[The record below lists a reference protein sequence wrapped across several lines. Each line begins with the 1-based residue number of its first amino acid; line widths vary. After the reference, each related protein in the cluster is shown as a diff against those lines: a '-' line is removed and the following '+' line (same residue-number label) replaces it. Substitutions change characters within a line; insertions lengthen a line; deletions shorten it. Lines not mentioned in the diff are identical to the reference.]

1 MLTTQDSLERG
12 HLLRA
17 VQFLESAERES
28 VGCRATRPA
37 ALPATEY
44 GSYLDDEIG
53 AVLMRIKDYAE
64 TIGGTAAGMHAYEQ
78 QLSESEQEDAQ
89 EDRAATR
96 RGVRRARRLTV
107 DPIGSYALPKITGE
121 VRLKHPVDRICDQGD
136 DGGNHGRLHRSGLR
150 MRYHA
155 SSSVASPTSSTASP

>member
-1 MLTTQDSLERG
+1 MVEVPEPPWRQTFICGAYASVGSRARIIRAHLDADADDAQDSLERG

-17 VQFLESAERES
+17 VQFLESAEREIGGLPS
-28 VGCRATRPA
+28 DEARA

-78 QLSESEQEDAQ
+78 QLSEREQEDARKI
-89 EDRAATR
+89 E
-96 RGVRRARRLTV
+96 RL
-107 DPIGSYALPKITGE
+107 LGE
-121 VRLKHPVDRICDQGD
+121 AFAVL
-136 DGGNHGRLHRSGLR
+136 DG
-150 MRYHA
+150 
-155 SSSVASPTSSTASP
+155 